1 MAKDSPYT
9 SPRDKVTDTELAY
22 YRQVDEL
29 VITAQELATWFD
41 QLPAP
46 TRLQM
51 HTLGLRTC
59 LRLPAFCRSVLEH
72 RGLPMATYMAAH
84 LTPGELRLWE
94 ESEGRL

>member
-1 MAKDSPYT
+1 MESPYI
-9 SPRDKVTDTELAY
+9 PPCDKVTDTVLAY

-41 QLPAP
+41 LLPAP

-59 LRLPAFCRSVLEH
+59 LTLPAFRRSVLEH
-72 RGLPMATYMAAH
+72 RGRSMAAYMAAH
-84 LTPGELRLWE
+84 LTPDELRLWE